1 MMLHRLRADDPR
13 FKTASFTAG
22 LNLIVAEKRNSSS
35 GTDSRNSAGKS
46 SLIELIHFLLGA
58 RADKRSLVA
67 AKELRN
73 ITFGLEMDWPHTA
86 GSFSVE
92 RKASR
97 SGIVR
102 INPDVRPEAERT
114 TFSFEEPTEI
124 SLDEWNRLIER
135 DLFGIRTDS
144 EGVNGR
150 TMLSFLARRVSAH
163 GFNQATESFSKQKK
177 ADAATNLAY
186 LLGLDYQLADG
197 YRRLAAQKATRTQL
211 SKAVNDPVWGRI
223 VGSTADLR
231 GQITL
236 AEAQLRRVEE
246 QTSTFQVVPEYERV
260 KQEADSLARRIKQ
273 LSQEDVIDQ
282 NNLEELQ
289 QAVTEASDVAVDYLE
304 SAYHELG
311 IVLGDQVRR
320 RFDDVRTF
328 HRSVVR
334 NRRQFLEAEIETLT
348 LRLAER
354 RAERARIGEQQALLL
369 RTLNEGGALEALTAL
384 QQALARERAN
394 VEALRHRYEAA
405 QALEASGRQIT
416 AQRLH
421 QQQAVA
427 TDLNE
432 RREQQAEATLLFS
445 RFARELYGER
455 EAYLRIEAGRENLQ
469 ITPYIR
475 SDNSRGIGN
484 MVIFCFDL
492 ALSVLAH
499 RHNRGPDFLIHDSH
513 LFDGVDERQL
523 AKALSLA
530 AEVSDEEGMQYIA
543 TLNSDDLSKAVRL
556 GFGASQF
563 IREPSLTD
571 DIEDG
576 GIFGFRF

>member
-1 MMLHRLRADDPR
+1 MLHQLSADDPR
-13 FKTASFTAG
+13 FKTASFASG
-22 LNLIVAEKRNSSS
+22 MNLIVAEKRTSSAE
-35 GTDSRNSAGKS
+35 TDSRNSAGKS

-58 RADKRSLVA
+58 RVDKRSLVSD
-67 AKELRN
+67 KHLRN
-73 ITFGLEMDWPHTA
+73 VNFCLEMDWPNNGVLTVGRRA
-86 GSFSVE
+86 SRPNAVQLDPDIRPDGQEAMLSVE
-92 RKASR
+92 
-97 SGIVR
+97 G
-102 INPDVRPEAERT
+102 PAEV
-114 TFSFEEPTEI
+114 
-124 SLDEWNRLIER
+124 SLDEWNKLIEK
-135 DLFGIRTDS
+135 DLFGVRADAS
-144 EGVNGR
+144 GVSGR
-150 TMLSFLARRVSAH
+150 TMLSFLVRRASAH

-186 LLGLDYQLADG
+186 LLGLDYELADG
-197 YRRLAAQKATRTQL
+197 YRKLSAQKATRTQL
-211 SKAVNDPVWGRI
+211 RKAVNDPVWGRI

-236 AEAQLRRVEE
+236 AEAQLRRLED
-246 QTSTFQVVPEYERV
+246 QISNFQVVPEYERV
-260 KQEADSLARRIKQ
+260 KEQADALARRIKQ
-273 LSQEDVIDQ
+273 LAQEDIIDKS
-282 NNLEELQ
+282 NLEELQ

-304 SAYHELG
+304 SAYRELG

-320 RFDDVRTF
+320 RFDDVQTF
-328 HRSVVR
+328 HQSVVR
-334 NRRQFLEAEIETLT
+334 NRRVFLEAEIETLT
-348 LRLAER
+348 GRLAER
-354 RAERARIGEQQALLL
+354 RDERARLGEQQAQLL
-369 RTLNEGGALEALTAL
+369 RMLNEGGALEALTAL

-405 QALEASGRQIT
+405 QALEASARQIT
-416 AQRLH
+416 TQRLQ

-492 ALSVLAH
+492 AISVLAH
-499 RHNRGPDFLIHDSH
+499 RHGRGPDFLVHDSH

-523 AKALSLA
+523 AKAFALA
-530 AEVSDEEGMQYIA
+530 AEVSAEEDMQYIA
-543 TLNSDDLSKAVRL
+543 TINSDDLAKAVRL
-556 GFGASQF
+556 GFDDSPF
-563 IREPSLTD
+563 VREPLLTD
-571 DIEDG
+571 DLEDG
-576 GIFGFRF
+576 GLFGFRF

>member
-1 MMLHRLRADDPR
+1 MLHRLGANDPR

-22 LNLIVAEKRNSSS
+22 LNLIVAEKTKSSS
-35 GTDSRNSAGKS
+35 DTDSRNSAGKS

-58 RADKRSLVA
+58 RVDKRSLVA
-67 AKELRN
+67 TKELRD
-73 ITFGLEMDWPHTA
+73 TSFRLDMDWPDVP
-86 GSFSVE
+86 GGVSVE
-92 RKASR
+92 RRGGRQSVIR
-97 SGIVR
+97 LT
-102 INPDVRPEAERT
+102 PDVRTEVDHGLFDAAE
-114 TFSFEEPTEI
+114 SAEI
-124 SLDEWNRLIER
+124 SLDEWTRLIER
-135 DLFGIRTDS
+135 NLFGIRGDA
-144 EGVNGR
+144 EGVSGR
-150 TMLSFLARRVSAH
+150 TMLSFLARRVSSH

-177 ADAATNLAY
+177 ADAATNLSY
-186 LLGLDYQLADG
+186 LLGLDYQLADR

-231 GQITL
+231 GQIAL

-246 QTSTFQVVPEYERV
+246 QTSNFQVVPEYERV
-260 KQEADSLARRIKQ
+260 KQEADSLTRRIKQ
-273 LSQEDVIDQ
+273 LAQEDVIDQ
-282 NNLEELQ
+282 ANLEELG
-289 QAVTEASDVAVDYLE
+289 QAVTEAHDVAVDYLDA
-304 SAYHELG
+304 AYSELG

-320 RFDDVRTF
+320 RFDDVRAF

-334 NRRQFLEAEIETLT
+334 NRRAFLEAEIEALT
-348 LRLAER
+348 QRLAER
-354 RAERARIGEQQALLL
+354 REERARLGEQQAALL

-405 QALEASGRQIT
+405 QALEASTRQIT
-416 AQRLH
+416 TQRL
-421 QQQAVA
+421 QLQQAVA
-427 TDLNE
+427 VDLNE

-523 AKALSLA
+523 SKALRLA
-530 AEVSDEEGMQYIA
+530 AAVSEEEGMQYIA
-543 TLNSDDLSKAVRL
+543 TLNSDDLAKGTRL
-556 GFGASQF
+556 GFDAFPF
-563 IREPSLTD
+563 IREPHLTD
-571 DIEDG
+571 GLADG
-576 GIFGFRF
+576 GLFGFRF